1 MEEKSFKI
9 RSYGFGELAQ
19 LYLPD
24 IHPKSASNQL
34 RHWFQLNTNL
44 TASLKLN
51 GYRKGNRILTPNQVK
66 IIVEFLGEP

>member
-34 RHWFQLNTNL
+34 RHWFQLNNNL
-44 TASLKLN
+44 SEALNMN

-66 IIVEFLGEP
+66 VIVEFLGEP

>member
-34 RHWFQLNTNL
+34 RV
-44 TASLKLN
+44 N
-51 GYRKGNRILTPNQVK
+51 GK
-66 IIVEFLGEP
+66 